1 MIPSPISSC
10 ISPAFYF
17 QGDLNQLLPWL
28 RCQPLWGRGS
38 VSTWAQL
45 IWHHGARLA
54 NSLPCGRGLDLFSIS
69 VTSYCFITSIED
81 HKHCLKDLPDKN
93 LCCLPWSCLKFYF
106 QVQLRIKPKQSC
118 RSYQHLTRADDQTTC
133 CCASTYVEK
142 WSSLLSSQ
150 PLSLLSRQESVELM
164 QILTEISTSYSY
176 SCKDT

>member
-1 MIPSPISSC
+1 MPKETLASRYRADRAGKGDRDRYVTHSFDMLSSYTHVHADPISSC

-17 QGDLNQLLPWL
+17 RGDLNQLLPWL

-54 NSLPCGRGLDLFSIS
+54 SNLPCGRGLDVFSVS

-93 LCCLPWSCLKFYF
+93 LCYLPRSCLKFYF
-106 QVQLRIKPKQSC
+106 QAQLKNQAETELSVLSAPNKSW
-118 RSYQHLTRADDQTTC
+118 RSNAT
-133 CCASTYVEK
+133 
-142 WSSLLSSQ
+142 LL
-150 PLSLLSRQESVELM
+150 
-164 QILTEISTSYSY
+164 
-176 SCKDT
+176 C